1 MQQAGPAGPE
11 SPGAAESPGA
21 TESPGTTGAPRPPG
35 APVYPLIEDY
45 ALIGDMQ
52 SAALVSREG
61 SIDWLCLP
69 RFDSDAVFAAIVGE
83 SHNGQWRLNPTV
95 QEGPPSRAGQV
106 ERKYRDDTL
115 ILETQWTTV
124 GGVVKVI
131 DFMPQRGDDTP
142 VLIRIVEGVS
152 GAVEMESMITMRF
165 GYGRVVPWVRR
176 ANDAIWAVAGPD
188 SVWIRTPVKL
198 VAHEMAHHADFV
210 VRAGERVPFTLTW
223 QPSHLP
229 GAAPVVNAD
238 ECLEQTASFWTDW
251 VSRCTYHGRY
261 RDAVVRSL
269 ITIKAL
275 TYDPTGGIV
284 AAPTTSLPEDLGGVR
299 NWDYRYCWLRD
310 ATMALEALLRTGY
323 VDEAAAWR
331 RWLGRAVAGSAAD
344 VQIMY
349 GVAGERRLTEW
360 SADWLRGY
368 EGSVPVRIGNDAVKQ
383 VQFDVYGEVVDT
395 IMLARQAGLSFDRH
409 TASLLDQLL
418 AYLEKHWTE
427 PDEGIWEVRGGPK
440 HFVHSKVMAW
450 VAFDRRIK
458 LAEAGLAFPPEQT
471 LRRWRAT
478 RDAIHAQVCEKGY
491 DASRGTFT
499 QYYGSSSLDA
509 AVLLM
514 AEVGFLPPDDARVIS
529 TVNTI
534 KRELTRDGL
543 LMRYSQPEA
552 GTSVDGL
559 PGGEGAFLACSF
571 WLVNALHLIGEE
583 YEATRLFDRLLTLRS
598 DLGLLSEEYDARYHR
613 HVGNSPQAFSH
624 FPLIIAALNLENH
637 ERRHSRRAMAGS
649 PPASR

>member
-1 MQQAGPAGPE
+1 MQQAGHGP
-11 SPGAAESPGA
+11 PGARRAP
-21 TESPGTTGAPRPPG
+21 GAPR

-69 RFDSDAVFAAIVGE
+69 RFDSDAVFAAMLGE
-83 SHNGQWRLNPTV
+83 SDNGQWRLNPTAE
-95 QEGPPSRAGQV
+95 EGPASRAGQV
-106 ERKYRDDTL
+106 ERKYRKDTL
-115 ILETQWTTV
+115 ILDTQWTTA

-131 DFMPQRGDDTP
+131 DFMPPRADDIP
-142 VLIRIVEGVS
+142 VLIRIVEGVK
-152 GAVEMESMITMRF
+152 GAVEMESTIAFRF
-165 GYGRVVPWVRR
+165 GYGTIVPWVRR
-176 ANDAIWAVAGPD
+176 VNDAILAVAGPD
-188 SVWIRTPVKL
+188 SVWLRSPVKL
-198 VAHEMAHHADFV
+198 VAHEIAHHADFV
-210 VRAGERVPFTLTW
+210 VRAGERVPFALTW
-223 QPSHLP
+223 QPSYLP
-229 GAAPVVNAD
+229 GPPPVVDAD
-238 ECLEQTASFWTDW
+238 ESLEQTASFWTDW
-251 VSRCTYHGRY
+251 VSRCTYHGQY

-275 TYDPTGGIV
+275 TYEPTGGIV
-284 AAPTTSLPEDLGGVR
+284 AAPTTSLPEDIGGVR

-310 ATMALEALLRTGY
+310 STISLEALLRTGY

-331 RWLGRAVAGSAAD
+331 RWLGRAVAGSAEN

-360 SADWLRGY
+360 IADWLRGY
-368 EGSVPVRIGNDAVKQ
+368 EGSIPVRIGNDAVKQ
-383 VQFDVYGEVVDT
+383 VQFDVYGEVIDT

-409 TASLLDQLL
+409 TTSLLDMLL

-450 VAFDRRIK
+450 VAFDRRVK
-458 LAEAGLAFPPEQT
+458 MAEEGLVLPSEQT
-471 LRRWRAT
+471 LQRWRAT
-478 RDAIHAQVCEKGY
+478 RDTIHAQVCEMGY
-491 DASRGTFT
+491 DPGRGTFT
-499 QYYGSSSLDA
+499 QYYGSSTLDA

-514 AEVGFLPPDDARVIS
+514 AEVGFLPPDDARLVS
-529 TVNTI
+529 TI
-534 KRELTRDGL
+534 KTIRRELTSDGL
-543 LMRYSQPEA
+543 LMRYTQPET

-571 WLVNALHLIGEE
+571 WLVNALHLIGEQG
-583 YEATRLFDRLLTLRS
+583 EATRLFERLLALRS
-598 DLGLLSEEYDARYHR
+598 NLGLLSEEYDPRSHR

-624 FPLIIAALNLENH
+624 VPLITAALNLENH
-637 ERRHSRRAMAGS
+637 ERRHSRRTLSGS
-649 PPASR
+649 LPASG